1 MKRMNP
7 NWLLMMSSNK
17 DKRGEYGRQERDYDR
32 DRKQHDYDRYPE
44 YDRHRQPDYDE
55 YDGYGKRDYYG
66 EYGMRD
72 RRDYDGREREGYGRR
87 GKKHDKFT
95 REDADEWTE
104 KMKNADGSKG
114 AHWTFEQTEQV
125 RKQHGYDCDPNEFYA
140 ALNMIYS
147 DYYKIGKEFNL
158 NSVDFYA
165 AMAHAFL
172 DDEDATENKLAKY
185 YECIVE

>member
-1 MKRMNP
+1 MTMNINEYKEKLRKR
-7 NWLLMMSSNK
+7 LE
-17 DKRGEYGRQERDYDR
+17 EYMDMPVNAHNIEVISDTVSCLDCLEDY
-32 DRKQHDYDRYPE
+32 E
-44 YDRHRQPDYDE
+44 
-55 YDGYGKRDYYG
+55 
-66 EYGMRD
+66 
-72 RRDYDGREREGYGRR
+72 RERENYGRR

-140 ALNMIYS
+140 ALNMVYS
-147 DYYKIGKEFNL
+147 DYYKIGKDFNL

-172 DDEDATENKLAKY
+172 DDEDAVENKLTKY
-185 YECIVE
+185 YECIVEKH

>member
-7 NWLLMMSSNK
+7 NWLLMMSSGK
-17 DKRGEYGRQERDYDR
+17 DKRSEYGDYDR
-32 DRKQHDYDRYPE
+32 HE
-44 YDRHRQPDYDE
+44 
-55 YDGYGKRDYYG
+55 RDYYG
-66 EYGMRD
+66 EYDMRD
-72 RRDYDGREREGYGRR
+72 RRDYDGRERESYGRR

-104 KMKNADGSKG
+104 KMKNADGSTG
-114 AHWTFEQTEQV
+114 RHWNFEQTEQV
-125 RKQHGYDCDPNEFYA
+125 RRQHGYDCDPAEFYA
-140 ALNMIYS
+140 AINMMYS

-172 DDEDATENKLAKY
+172 DDEDAGKDKLAKY
-185 YECIVE
+185 YECIVEKR